1 MAITSRFKNL
11 SDTDLSTIA
20 WLTEHGI
27 EGSLVYKAKD
37 FTTFHLRKPG
47 MLTYFKC
54 QIHYNEVSLSAYL
67 RLLDKKLT
75 ERVEHEERAQQCAL
89 LVDKVERIL
98 RKNKVERATACVYY
112 EMTQFN
118 ESIAHM
124 FPDEAVQLIYEF
136 RRLFPPHPTM
146 YKEMWKRG
154 YSKDSRRKCGIE
166 WRGHGFTYWDEYIL
180 NVSFRSEVYPYIP
193 RKSAVRPKRRTA
205 K

>member
-1 MAITSRFKNL
+1 MAIISRFKNL

-37 FTTFHLRKPG
+37 STTFHLRKPG

-67 RLLDKKLT
+67 RLLDKELT
-75 ERVEHEERAQQCAL
+75 KRVEHEERAQQCAL

-98 RKNKVERATACVYY
+98 RENMGEMDAVCVYNV
-112 EMTQFN
+112 MTYHK
-118 ESIAHM
+118 EETAHM
-124 FPDEAVQLIYEF
+124 FPEAMQLIYEF

-154 YSKDSRRKCGIE
+154 YCKDSEWKYGLK
-166 WRGHGFTYWDEYIL
+166 WRGHGYSYWDDYIL
-180 NVSFRSEVYPYIP
+180 NVSIRSEVYPYIP
-193 RKSAVRPKRRTA
+193 RKSAVRPKRRTT

>member
-1 MAITSRFKNL
+1 MAIESRIKDL

-27 EGSLVYKAKD
+27 QGSLIYKGKD

-47 MLTYFKC
+47 MLTHFKC
-54 QIHYNEVSLSAYL
+54 QIHYKEVRLSAYL
-67 RLLDKKLT
+67 KLLDKELT
-75 ERVEHEERAQQCAL
+75 KRVEHEERAQQCAL

-98 RKNKVERATACVYY
+98 RENMGERAAACVYN
-112 EMTQFN
+112 EMTHHN
-118 ESIAHM
+118 EYTAHM
-124 FPDEAVQLIYEF
+124 LPEAMQLIYEF

-154 YSKDSRRKCGIE
+154 YSKDSELKYGLK
-166 WRGHGFTYWDEYIL
+166 WRHHGYSYWDDYIL